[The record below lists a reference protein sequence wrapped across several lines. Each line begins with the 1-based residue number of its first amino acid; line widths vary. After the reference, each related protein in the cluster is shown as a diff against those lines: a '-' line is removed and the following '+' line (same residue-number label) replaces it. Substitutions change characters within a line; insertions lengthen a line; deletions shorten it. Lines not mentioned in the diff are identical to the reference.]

1 MALEGRGEKGEQ
13 EAAVS
18 AERRMQGGRKR
29 GEREERRWKKRR
41 KSEFHYSRKH

>member
-1 MALEGRGEKGEQ
+1 MKPSECIQHGLEGRGEKGEQ

-29 GEREERRWKKRR
+29 GEREERKVEEEK
-41 KSEFHYSRKH
+41 EE